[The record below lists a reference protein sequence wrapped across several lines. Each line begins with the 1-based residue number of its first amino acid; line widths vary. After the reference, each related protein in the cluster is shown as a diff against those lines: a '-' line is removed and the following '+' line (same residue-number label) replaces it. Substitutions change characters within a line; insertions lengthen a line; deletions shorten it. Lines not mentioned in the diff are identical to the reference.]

1 MRKHLNRMGKTR
13 DLSKKIRDNKGTFHA
28 KMGSIKDRNG
38 MHLTE
43 AEDIRK
49 RWQEYT
55 EELYKKDLHD
65 QDNHDGVITDLEPD
79 ILECE
84 VHWALESITTN
95 KASGGDGIP
104 VELFQI
110 LKDDGVK
117 VLHSICQQVLENSAV
132 ATGLEKVSFHS
143 NPKERQ
149 CQRMLKLP
157 HNWHSS
163 HTLAK

>member
-1 MRKHLNRMGKTR
+1 MGKTR
-13 DLSKKIRDNKGTFHA
+13 DLFKKIRVTMGTFHA

-38 MHLTE
+38 LDLTE
-43 AEDIRK
+43 AEDIKK

-55 EELYKKDLHD
+55 EELYKKDLHNP
-65 QDNHDGVITDLEPD
+65 DNHNGVITHLKPD

-84 VHWALESITTN
+84 VKWALENITMN
-95 KASGGDGIP
+95 KASGGDEIP

-110 LKDDGVK
+110 LKDDD
-117 VLHSICQQVLENSAV
+117 LENSAV

-149 CQRMLKLP
+149 CQRMLKLLHNCP
-157 HNWHSS
+157 HL
-163 HTLAK
+163 TY